1 MSDASDS
8 TPPSD
13 APDSSDA
20 PPSSE
25 PPSGPDSTSDKAPD
39 SEPEELHEDDLN
51 SEDAEKVS
59 ESMAPP
65 GPPPKK
71 STTPSPGAS
80 RDLPP
85 PKSDRAPKITAGTAS
100 NLPPRKFPPET
111 VADVMTR
118 KVFVVHEDDSLQN
131 IEETMQRFRFRHLPV
146 VDEDGKIIGI
156 LSHRDILRAAASSLS
171 EMTEARNEFIQ
182 KHAQVSAVMN
192 RDVVTVGPDDSVR
205 DVGKRMRRK
214 GIGCVLVE
222 DENEAI
228 LGIVTEADYLN
239 LAVALLK
246 PE

>member
-1 MSDASDS
+1 MSDAPDS

-25 PPSGPDSTSDKAPD
+25 PPSGRDSAPD
-39 SEPEELHEDDLN
+39 SEPEELHEDDLA
-51 SEDAEKVS
+51 SEESEPVS
-59 ESMAPP
+59 ESVAPP

-71 STTPSPGAS
+71 GAKPSPGGS

-85 PKSDRAPKITAGTAS
+85 PKSDRAPPMGPEPVS

-111 VADVMTR
+111 VADIMTR
-118 KVFVVHEDDSLQN
+118 KVFVVNDDDSLQN

-146 VDEDGKIIGI
+146 VDDKRKILGV
-156 LSHRDILRAAASSLS
+156 LSHRDILRSSASSLS

-182 KHAQVSAVMN
+182 KHAKVSAIMN
-192 RDVVTVGPDDSVR
+192 RDVITVGPDEPVR
-205 DVGKRMRRK
+205 NVGKRMRRK

-222 DENEAI
+222 DEGETL
-228 LGIVTEADYLN
+228 LGIVTEADYLD

-246 PE
+246 PR